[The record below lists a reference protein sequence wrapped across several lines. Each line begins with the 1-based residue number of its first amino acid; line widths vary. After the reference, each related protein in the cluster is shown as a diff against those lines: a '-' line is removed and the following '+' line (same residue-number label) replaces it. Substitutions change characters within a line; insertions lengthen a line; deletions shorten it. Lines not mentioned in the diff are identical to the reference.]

1 MCTIRV
7 VKPISVVNKLDYQEL
22 VTPVPELGSTTAQE
36 SITAQGALSI
46 KPGSSK
52 PKVGLRPELLLDS
65 KTSSLLSL
73 PFSSLCPT
81 SPHFPVA
88 RDTSIVIFFIKWV
101 TRSFTWGYFC
111 IVHWLIRIWL
121 DLPRVCPGDSKAR
134 VTENSRKTV
143 HLKATL
149 IARSSKQ

>member
-88 RDTSIVIFFIKWV
+88 RDTSIVIFFHQVSDSFFYMRLFLYCALIDKNL
-101 TRSFTWGYFC
+101 TRSAEG
-111 IVHWLIRIWL
+111 L
-121 DLPRVCPGDSKAR
+121 
-134 VTENSRKTV
+134 SR
-143 HLKATL
+143 
-149 IARSSKQ
+149 